1 MKAVGAPAW
10 LYYVDLAPE
19 QLLTGMVGTPHA
31 FDQMMLF
38 GSHQIAN
45 ESTRRTSE
53 RLRRYWIEF
62 ARSGRPDVTELAL
75 WPTCCA
81 NQDQWMVFGVNDGI
95 RSGVLSDK
103 LDVLTELYRKR
114 WATAH

>member
-1 MKAVGAPAW
+1 MSREDRERKVQRTDAAP
-10 LYYVDLAPE
+10 DAPRNMTE
-19 QLLTGMVGTPHA
+19 LVALTG
-31 FDQMMLF
+31 
-38 GSHQIAN
+38 
-45 ESTRRTSE
+45 RTIE
-53 RLRRYWIEF
+53 RD
-62 ARSGRPDVTELAL
+62 GRPDVTELAL

-95 RSGVLSDK
+95 RCGVLSDK